1 MEGVQYGLFN
11 GRNSFIEIPYL
22 SGIALDKFFI
32 RLRFYSAAGGG
43 AEDQVLFSNCESTI
57 SRTATDTSELPQVY
71 QRPSMAV
78 ILNKPSRL
86 LTFIAQT
93 DTSPK
98 TIIRLPFLV
107 RQTFPQDIYTEHLT
121 IFVYIFKEFIVF
133 LFTIIGVILIYIIFF
148 KDEGWNNVEM
158 VYDGKALTARIRSV
172 SPDGTGVEEKDTK
185 ILSGIGKIKIFL
197 QLSGMEKKYKA

>member
-1 MEGVQYGLFN
+1 MHQEINCFHTAVKIKLFFLFLWSGCRPLLHVDFANDTVVNLRRDVYINAQNTDIQASGMEGVQYGLFN

-107 RQTFPQDIYTEHLT
+107 RQPFPQDIYTEHLT
-121 IFVYIFKEFIVF
+121 TFVYILKEFIAFYLPLLV
-133 LFTIIGVILIYIIFF
+133 
-148 KDEGWNNVEM
+148 
-158 VYDGKALTARIRSV
+158 
-172 SPDGTGVEEKDTK
+172 
-185 ILSGIGKIKIFL
+185 
-197 QLSGMEKKYKA
+197 

>member
-1 MEGVQYGLFN
+1 MLYSQITLNASGNELFSYSCQNKTSLFLFLWSGCRPLLHVDFANDTVVNLRRDVYINAQNTDIQASGMEGVQYGLFN

-107 RQTFPQDIYTEHLT
+107 RQPFPQDIYTEHLT
-121 IFVYIFKEFIVF
+121 TFVYILKEFIAF
-133 LFTIIGVILIYIIFF
+133 YLPL
-148 KDEGWNNVEM
+148 
-158 VYDGKALTARIRSV
+158 SV
-172 SPDGTGVEEKDTK
+172 
-185 ILSGIGKIKIFL
+185 
-197 QLSGMEKKYKA
+197 